1 MYTPFEAGTRSGT
14 ARVYDHEIP
23 GGQYSN
29 LYVQCKSMGL
39 WDRWEEVLDMYRDV
53 NALLGDVIKVTPSSK
68 SVGDFALYLINKN
81 MRASD
86 VLTMADSID
95 FPQSVFELA
104 EGRLGFPHRG
114 FPPEVQA
121 AILKGA
127 PPLPTGERSSAALDP
142 ADFEGERERLAAEH
156 GRPFA
161 DEEVNSSLLYP
172 AVFAEYLA
180 HVASHGEA
188 VTHLPTPAFWYGLGV
203 GETAHM
209 T

>member
-1 MYTPFEAGTRSGT
+1 
-14 ARVYDHEIP
+14 
-23 GGQYSN
+23 
-29 LYVQCKSMGL
+29 
-39 WDRWEEVLDMYRDV
+39 MYRDV